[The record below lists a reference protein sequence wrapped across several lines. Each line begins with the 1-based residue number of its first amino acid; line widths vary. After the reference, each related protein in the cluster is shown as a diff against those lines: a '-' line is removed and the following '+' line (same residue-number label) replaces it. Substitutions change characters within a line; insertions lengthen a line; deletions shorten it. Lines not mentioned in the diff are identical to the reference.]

1 MQDDMIVDLYWQRN
15 ESAVRETQNKYGAM
29 LMKIAMNI
37 LCDRS
42 DSEESVND
50 TYLAAWNSIP
60 PQKPALLSAYLSKLN
75 RRISIDLFRKRSS
88 QKRAASEYAL
98 SLTELDDVI
107 SGGEMPE
114 EELDAALLAKAISTF
129 LRTLSRDEQTAFIGR
144 YFYLDSVKDVSAYC
158 GMKEARVK
166 SMLYRTRCKLRTYL
180 TEEGFDL

>member
-42 DSEESVND
+42 DREESVND

-88 QKRAASEYAL
+88 QKRAAS
-98 SLTELDDVI
+98 
-107 SGGEMPE
+107 
-114 EELDAALLAKAISTF
+114 
-129 LRTLSRDEQTAFIGR
+129 
-144 YFYLDSVKDVSAYC
+144 
-158 GMKEARVK
+158 
-166 SMLYRTRCKLRTYL
+166 
-180 TEEGFDL
+180 